1 MIMRYSSLEEKQ
13 IILVKYRYIKN
24 KYEIKYV
31 NYTVYP

>member
-13 IILVKYRYIKN
+13 IILVKYIKN
-24 KYEIKYV
+24 KYEMKYV